1 MIVCHPGYEDQ
12 DDHHAHPQPQHQRP
26 GLITNQ
32 QSRRNIGFVQ
42 NTTPEPTHDH
52 DDTGIQ
58 QQQRPSLMAS
68 QSSRRNL
75 DDRGA
80 HNTTPDHHGGDGSG
94 HQQHHR
100 PSLTA
105 NQQSRRHLDRNMSHR
120 SSSFH
125 HHDPDTHS
133 VDESELVRQQYYRH
147 HHHAP
152 GQRHHH
158 HPAEHHQH
166 PSPGLT
172 DPDYP
177 NEGEDRNGIINGD
190 SGHGDGDGDGGGDGG
205 GDDDNA
211 SVASE
216 ESFQYSQARL
226 ARRSMIAVVIV
237 ALSSKSLYLPHIS

>member
-1 MIVCHPGYEDQ
+1 MIVGHPGYEDQ
-12 DDHHAHPQPQHQRP
+12 DDHNAHPQPQHQRP

-42 NTTPEPTHDH
+42 NTTPEPAHDH

-177 NEGEDRNGIINGD
+177 NEGEDRNMVINGD
-190 SGHGDGDGDGGGDGG
+190 SGHGDGDRGGDGG

-211 SVASE
+211 SVASD